1 MLLLGNITVTPLII
15 RSQAGYSKNMTNQ
28 KTNNNALGNNRLGLL
43 DYIKITL
50 IGFSFT
56 ALWSSLHG
64 IILPMRLLAYVPE
77 TQKNTYLGLLTFTGL
92 LLAIIVQPM
101 AGAFSDATNSRWGRR
116 RPYILWG
123 TVLALI
129 LLPGIG
135 LATTYVTVLVIY
147 CLLQVCTN
155 TAQASYQA
163 FIPELVPDKSRGVAS
178 GVKSLLEVLGGVI
191 LVRITAYLMGQ
202 YSADVGESW
211 MWIALGALGV
221 VLFTALIIT
230 MVSVKESPSNNP
242 TRPLLSTLYKSFKI
256 DFKVHR
262 DFGWF
267 LLSRALLGI
276 PGVVLQIFAIYFL
289 MDVIGIPNPAS
300 AAGDLL
306 VVVGVCLI
314 AMVYPA
320 GRLSDRVGRKPII
333 IIASIV
339 GAIGT
344 IVLFFSRNYMQV
356 MISGGILGI
365 ANGALLS
372 ASWALATDLAIK
384 GEEARY
390 LGVTNLAMAGG
401 SALARLIG
409 PVIDFFNGISTNSGY
424 KVMLLVCFLSFIAG
438 AVFIAKIK
446 QVEAAPK

>member
-1 MLLLGNITVTPLII
+1 MAIL
-15 RSQAGYSKNMTNQ
+15 K
-28 KTNNNALGNNRLGLL
+28 NNNNVPGNNRFGLL

-123 TVLALI
+123 TILALI

-230 MVSVKESPSNNP
+230 MVSVKESPSNNH
-242 TRPLLSTLYKSFKI
+242 TRLSLSTLYKSFKI

-333 IIASIV
+333 IIASII

-438 AVFIAKIK
+438 AIFIAKIK
-446 QVEAAPK
+446 QVKIIPK

>member
-1 MLLLGNITVTPLII
+1 MAIL
-15 RSQAGYSKNMTNQ
+15 K
-28 KTNNNALGNNRLGLL
+28 NNNNVPGNNRFGLL

-230 MVSVKESPSNNP
+230 MVSVKESPSNNH
-242 TRPLLSTLYKSFKI
+242 TRLSLSTLYKSFKI

-333 IIASIV
+333 IIASII

-438 AVFIAKIK
+438 AIFIAKIK
-446 QVEAAPK
+446 QVKIIPK

>member
-1 MLLLGNITVTPLII
+1 MLLLDNITEIPKII
-15 RSQAGYSKNMTNQ
+15 RSQVGYRKNMAIP
-28 KTNNNALGNNRLGLL
+28 KTNNNAPGNNRFGLL

-123 TVLALI
+123 TILALI

-135 LATTYVTVLVIY
+135 LATTYVTVLIVY
-147 CLLQVCTN
+147 CLIQICTN

-163 FIPELVPDKSRGVAS
+163 FIPELVPEKSRGVAS

-191 LVRITAYLMGQ
+191 LVRITAYFMGH

-221 VLFTALIIT
+221 VLFTALTIT
-230 MVSVKESPSNNP
+230 MVVVKESPSNNY
-242 TRPLLSTLYKSFKI
+242 TRLSLSTFYRIFKI

-267 LLSRALLGI
+267 LIARALLGI

-333 IIASIV
+333 IIASIL

-344 IVLFFSRNYMQV
+344 LVLFFSRNYIQV
-356 MISGGILGI
+356 MVAGGILGI

-424 KVMLLVCFLSFIAG
+424 KVMLLICFLSFIAG
-438 AVFIAKIK
+438 ALFIAKIK
-446 QVEAAPK
+446 QVKAIPK

>member
-1 MLLLGNITVTPLII
+1 M
-15 RSQAGYSKNMTNQ
+15 
-28 KTNNNALGNNRLGLL
+28 
-43 DYIKITL
+43 
-50 IGFSFT
+50 
-56 ALWSSLHG
+56 HG
-64 IILPMRLLAYVPE
+64 IILPLRLLAYVPE

-92 LLAIIVQPM
+92 IVAIIVQPM

-123 TVLALI
+123 TVIALL

-135 LATTYVTVLVIY
+135 LATTYVVLLIVF
-147 CLLQVCTN
+147 CLLQVSTN

-163 FIPELVPDKSRGVAS
+163 FIPELVPEKSRGVAS
-178 GVKSLLEVLGGVI
+178 GIKSLLEVLGGVI
-191 LVRITAYLMGQ
+191 LVRITAYFMGR
-202 YSADVGESW
+202 YSADGGEYW
-211 MWIALGALGV
+211 MWIALGALAAT
-221 VLFTALIIT
+221 LIAALVIT
-230 MVSVKESPSNNP
+230 MIAVKEPPSHNQARLSLSPLF
-242 TRPLLSTLYKSFKI
+242 RSFKI

-276 PGVVLQIFAIYFL
+276 PGVVLQIFALYFL
-289 MDVIGIPNPAS
+289 MDVIGMPNPAS

-306 VVVGVCLI
+306 VVVGVCLLVT
-314 AMVYPA
+314 AYPA
-320 GRLSDRVGRKPII
+320 GRISDKIGRKLVII
-333 IIASIV
+333 VASALGAV
-339 GAIGT
+339 GTTG
-344 IVLFFSRNYMQV
+344 LFFSTNYV
-356 MISGGILGI
+356 HVLISGGILGI

-372 ASWALATDLAIK
+372 ASWALATDLAVK

-424 KVMLLVCFLSFIAG
+424 KVMLIVCFACFILGAIFIARIKREKINIK
-438 AVFIAKIK
+438 IARQGKL
-446 QVEAAPK
+446 Q